1 MLDETHLFTCNQDSP
16 QSPMKTEED
25 SDANQT
31 IQKQAYQYA
40 IHIEDN
46 FAEIENGMIDEE
58 QEMNFDDIV

>member
-25 SDANQT
+25 SDFNHT

-40 IHIEDN
+40 IHIEDG
-46 FAEIENGMIDEE
+46 IEKELIIE
-58 QEMNFDDIV
+58 QETSFDD

>member
-25 SDANQT
+25 TDFNHT

-40 IHIEDN
+40 IHIEDGIEK
-46 FAEIENGMIDEE
+46 EIIIE
-58 QEMNFDDIV
+58 